1 MEKQLLKRIEGM
13 EDNEREKLREL
24 LKDSK
29 QGYVIYLL
37 TYLLTHY
44 LFRCVILHVQ
54 LCLVV
59 VVP

>member
-37 TYLLTHY
+37 TYSLLVSVCNTS
-44 LFRCVILHVQ
+44 C
-54 LCLVV
+54 
-59 VVP
+59 PT